1 MARGANAVAMGD
13 GLINRMIRALRLDP
27 TVYREVAAPGVKT
40 EEAALVVAL
49 AAVGFSFAG
58 SAGSLVSWLN
68 GRWSGLTPNQA
79 NFWVAIWIENGNV
92 AVRVLAL
99 MAAWPIWAAGVWL
112 VSRRLVAP
120 DHQRPGYGQV
130 ARLLAFAQA
139 PGVLGP
145 GLLVPVMIGVA
156 LILPHSTA
164 VLPEDPSPLA
174 ILNLLTPNVY
184 FLLTVWVMLGTV
196 LALHEGV
203 GFSYGQALGALVAIA
218 AGLAVLLG
226 LVVTVGSVV
235 AAGVGLLPD
244 AFGHEPPLPI
254 RVGQGDGF
262 ASQVAS
268 RVPYLAAYQFDL
280 NLGLHFSPALMSSLS
295 GALATVR

>member
-1 MARGANAVAMGD
+1 MGD
-13 GLINRMIRALRLDP
+13 GLINRMIRALRLDR
-27 TVYREVAAPGVKT
+27 TLYREVAAPDART

-68 GRWSGLTPNQA
+68 GRSSGLTPTQA
-79 NFWVAIWIENGNV
+79 NFWAAIWIENGKV
-92 AVRVLAL
+92 AVSVLAL
-99 MAAWPIWAAGVWL
+99 VAAWPIWAACVWL
-112 VSRRLVAP
+112 VSKCLVAP
-120 DHQRPGYGQV
+120 GHRRPGYGQV

-145 GLLVPVMIGVA
+145 GLLLPVTIGVA
-156 LILPHSTA
+156 LILPHSVT
-164 VLPEDPSPLA
+164 VFPEDPSPLA
-174 ILNLLTPNVY
+174 ILNLLTPHVY
-184 FLLTVWVMLGTV
+184 FLLTVWVILGTV
-196 LALHEGV
+196 VALSEGL
-203 GFSYGQALGALVAIA
+203 GFSYGQALGALFVIA

-226 LVVTVGSVV
+226 LVVAVGSVV
-235 AAGVGLLPD
+235 AAGIGLVPN

-254 RVGQGDGF
+254 RVGQGDGIV
-262 ASQVAS
+262 SQVGS
-268 RVPYLAAYQFDL
+268 RVPYLTAYQFDL